1 MTKDTGAKEGFR
13 PLVFRAYM
21 KADDRR
27 RPDDADDAMAE
38 PLPFFS
44 PKTHGFV
51 RVAAATP
58 VVHVADPKANAQEH
72 LALIRQAGE
81 QGVDL
86 MVFPEL
92 SLSAYAI
99 DDLHMQAA
107 LLDEVERQIP
117 VLAEAT
123 GEHDLIAVVGAPI
136 RSGDALFNCAVVMGG
151 GEVLGVV
158 PKTYLPN
165 YREYYEKRWFA
176 PAAARAEDVIRLNG
190 ETVDFAPGLVFEAA
204 NRPGFVFS
212 VEICEDYWAP
222 LPPSTRA
229 ALAGARI
236 LLNLSASNIVIGK
249 ADERAMLSASHS
261 ARTLSAYVFT
271 AAGWGESTTDLAWDG
286 QATIHEL
293 GAALAQG
300 QRFALDGHLTI
311 ADVDVDRIG
320 LDRLRNGTFA
330 ECARNEGETATVV
343 PFLARADQTESEL
356 IRPLD
361 RFPFVPDQ
369 PARLDQD
376 CYEAFNIQVQGLM
389 RRMRATNGERLV
401 IGVSGGL
408 DSTQA
413 LLVACRAFDRLG
425 LPRTNILGFTMPGF
439 ATSEGTKS
447 NAWALMKA
455 LGTTGAEIDIRPA
468 AEQMLRD
475 IGHPFADGQPV
486 HDITFENVQAG
497 LRTDYLFRLANQ
509 NRAFVLGTGDLSELA
524 LGWATYGV
532 GDHMSHYNVNG
543 GVAKTLIRH
552 LIRWVA
558 SRELVGAAATPTLH
572 AILNTEISP
581 ELVPAKDGAIQSTEG
596 TVGPYALNDFFLF
609 YISRFGLKPS
619 KVAYL
624 AHQAWGDAGAGEWPE
639 NTPEDEKVE
648 YDLAT
653 IKAWLRKFL
662 IRFFQTAQ
670 FKRSALPNGPKV
682 VTGGSLSP
690 RGDWRAPSDGAARAW
705 LDELD
710 ANVPD

>member
-1 MTKDTGAKEGFR
+1 MASNSSFHA
-13 PLVFRAYM
+13 PRA
-21 KADDRR
+21 
-27 RPDDADDAMAE
+27 
-38 PLPFFS
+38 
-44 PKTHGFV
+44 HGFV
-51 RVAAATP
+51 RVSAATP
-58 VVHVADPKANAQEH
+58 VVHVADPAANAEEH
-72 LALIRQAGE
+72 AALIRQAGE
-81 QGVDL
+81 AGVDL
-86 MVFPEL
+86 LVFPEL

-99 DDLHMQAA
+99 DDLLMQAA
-107 LLDEVERQIP
+107 LLEEVERRIAA
-117 VLAEAT
+117 LAEVADEA
-123 GEHDLIAVVGAPI
+123 GVIAVIGAPI
-136 RSGDALFNCAVVMGG
+136 RNGDALFNCAVVLGG

-176 PAAARAEDVIRLNG
+176 PAASRSENAVVLNG
-190 ETVDFAPGLVFEAA
+190 ESVDFAPGLIFEAS
-204 NRPGFVFS
+204 NRPGFVFA
-212 VEICEDYWAP
+212 VEICEDFWAP
-222 LPPSTRA
+222 QPPSTRA

-236 LLNLSASNIVIGK
+236 LCNLSASNIVIGK
-249 ADERAMLSASHS
+249 ADERALLCASQS
-261 ARTLSAYVFT
+261 SRTLSAYVF
-271 AAGWGESTTDLAWDG
+271 AASGWGESTTDLAWDG

-293 GAALAQG
+293 GARLAEG
-300 QRFALDGHLTI
+300 ERFALESHLTI

-330 ECARNEGETATVV
+330 DCARLEGEAATVV
-343 PFLARADQTESEL
+343 PFEAGDGPNDAL

-361 RFPFVPDQ
+361 RFPFVPDD
-369 PARLDQD
+369 AASLDQD
-376 CYEAFNIQVQGLM
+376 CFEAFNIQVQGLM
-389 RRMRATNGERLV
+389 RRMSATGSKTLV

-413 LLVACRAFDRLG
+413 LLVACRAFDRLK
-425 LPRTNILGFTMPGF
+425 LPRTGILAFTMPGF

-447 NAWALMKA
+447 NAWALMQA
-455 LGTTGAEIDIRPA
+455 LGVTGAEIDIRPA

-475 IGHPFADGQPV
+475 IGHAFADGQPV

-509 NRAFVLGTGDLSELA
+509 NHGFVLGTGDLSELA
-524 LGWATYGV
+524 LGWCTYGV

-543 GVAKTLIRH
+543 GVAKTLIQH

-558 SRELVGAAATPTLH
+558 ERGLVGEAATPTLA
-572 AILNTEISP
+572 AILATEISP
-581 ELVPAKDGAIQSTEG
+581 ELVPAGADGAIQSTQSI
-596 TVGPYALNDFFLF
+596 VGPYALNDFFLF

-624 AHQAWGDAGAGEWPE
+624 AHQAWGDATTGAWPAGL
-639 NTPEDEKVE
+639 PEAERVA

-662 IRFFQTAQ
+662 IRFFQTSQ

-690 RGDWRAPSDGAARAW
+690 RGDWRAPSDSSARVW

-710 ANVPD
+710 ANVP

>member
-1 MTKDTGAKEGFR
+1 MPK
-13 PLVFRAYM
+13 PY
-21 KADDRR
+21 
-27 RPDDADDAMAE
+27 
-38 PLPFFS
+38 PFHS
-44 PKTHGFV
+44 PRTHGFV

-58 VVHVADPKANAQEH
+58 VVHTADPAANAEEH
-72 LALIRQAGE
+72 IALIKQAGA

-86 MVFPEL
+86 IVFPEL
-92 SLSAYAI
+92 SLSGYAI
-99 DDLHMQAA
+99 DDLMMQDA
-107 LLDEVERQIP
+107 LLAEVERQIA
-117 VLAEAT
+117 VLAGAADAA
-123 GEHDLIAVVGAPI
+123 GVIAVVGAPV
-136 RSGDALFNCAVVMGG
+136 RSGDALYNCAVVLGSG
-151 GEVLGVV
+151 SVLGVV

-176 PAAARAEDVIRLNG
+176 PAASRSEDTVVLNG
-190 ETVDFAPGLVFEAA
+190 EAVDFAPGLIFEAVD
-204 NRPGFVFS
+204 RPGFVFAA
-212 VEICEDYWAP
+212 EICEDFWAP
-222 LPPSTRA
+222 QPPSTRA
-229 ALAGARI
+229 ALAGARV

-249 ADERAMLSASHS
+249 ADERAVLCASQS
-261 ARTLSAYVFT
+261 VRTLSAYVFT
-271 AAGWGESTTDLAWDG
+271 ASGWGESTTDLAWDG

-293 GAALAQG
+293 GTKLVEG
-300 QRFALDGHLTI
+300 ERFATDSRLTV
-311 ADVDVDRIG
+311 ADIDVERIG

-330 ECARNEGETATVV
+330 DCARLEGEPATVV
-343 PFLARADQTESEL
+343 PFEAGPGATADL
-356 IRPLD
+356 LRPLD
-361 RFPFVPDQ
+361 RFPFVPDD

-389 RRMRATNGERLV
+389 RRMKATSAERLV

-425 LPRTNILGFTMPGF
+425 LPRTGILAWTLPGF
-439 ATSEGTKS
+439 ATSQGTKS

-455 LGTTGAEIDIRPA
+455 LGVTGAEIDIRPTA
-468 AEQMLRD
+468 RTMLEA
-475 IGHPFADGQPV
+475 IGHPFASGEPV

-509 NRAFVLGTGDLSELA
+509 NGAFVLGTGDLSELA
-524 LGWATYGV
+524 LGWCTYGV

-558 SRELVGAAATPTLH
+558 GKEHEGGAADVLH
-572 AILNTEISP
+572 AILDTEISP
-581 ELVPAKDGAIQSTEG
+581 ELVPAGADGKIQSTEA

-609 YISRFGLKPS
+609 YVTRFGLKPS

-624 AHQAWGDAGAGEWPE
+624 AHQAWKDAATGHWPV
-639 NTPEDEKVE
+639 NTPDDERVA

-653 IKAWLRKFL
+653 IKHWLRKFL
-662 IRFFQTAQ
+662 FRFFQTSQ

-690 RGDWRAPSDGAARAW
+690 RGDWRAPSDATARVW
-705 LDELD
+705 LDELE

>member
-1 MTKDTGAKEGFR
+1 MPDTPMSETHAF
-13 PLVFRAYM
+13 Y
-21 KADDRR
+21 
-27 RPDDADDAMAE
+27 
-38 PLPFFS
+38 S
-44 PKTHGFV
+44 PRTHGFV

-58 VVHVADPKANAQEH
+58 VVHIADPRSNAVEH
-72 LALIRQAGE
+72 EALMRQAGE

-86 MVFPEL
+86 LVFPEL

-107 LLDEVERQIP
+107 LLDEVERQIHD
-117 VLAEAT
+117 LANITAEAEVIT
-123 GEHDLIAVVGAPI
+123 VIGAPL
-136 RSGDALFNCAVVMGG
+136 RVGDRLYNCAVVL
-151 GEVLGVV
+151 GEGRVLGVV

-165 YREYYEKRWFA
+165 YREYYEKRWFS
-176 PAAARAEDVIRLNG
+176 PADDDLPELGGQWGAFGTRLIFAAE
-190 ETVDFAPGLVFEAA
+190 
-204 NRPGFVFS
+204 NRPGFVFG

-222 LPPSTRA
+222 LPPSTRQA
-229 ALAGARI
+229 MAGARI

-249 ADERAMLSASHS
+249 ADDRALLCASQSARAMA
-261 ARTLSAYVFT
+261 AYVFT
-271 AAGWGESTTDLAWDG
+271 ASGWGESTTDLAWDG

-293 GAALAQG
+293 GARIAEG
-300 QRFALDGHLTI
+300 ERFSLESHLTV
-311 ADVDVDRIG
+311 ADIDVDRIG
-320 LDRLRNGTFA
+320 LERLRTGTFA
-330 ECARNEGETATVV
+330 DCARRELDVERAFDTVLFEAREET
-343 PFLARADQTESEL
+343 LASDL

-361 RFPFVPDQ
+361 RFPFVPDD
-369 PARLDQD
+369 AGRLDKD

-389 RRMRATNGERLV
+389 RRLKSTGSKSIV

-425 LPRTNILGFTMPGF
+425 ISRSQILGFTMPGF

-447 NAWALMKA
+447 NAWTLMKA
-455 LGTTGAEIDIRPA
+455 LGITGAEIDIRPV

-475 IGHPFADGQPV
+475 IGHAFADGEPV

-509 NRAFVLGTGDLSELA
+509 NHGFVLGTGDLSELA
-524 LGWATYGV
+524 LGWCTYGV
-532 GDHMSHYNVNG
+532 GDHMSHYNVNA

-558 SRELVGAAATPTLH
+558 ARPDVAEASDVLN
-572 AILNTEISP
+572 AILDTEISP
-581 ELVPAKDGAIQSTEG
+581 ELVPAGADGKIQSTEA

-609 YISRFGLKPS
+609 YVTRFGLKPS
-619 KVAYL
+619 KVAFL
-624 AHQAWGDAGAGEWPE
+624 AHQAWGDASHGDWPAHH
-639 NTPEDEKVE
+639 PEDERGE

-653 IKAWLRKFL
+653 IKFWLRKFL
-662 IRFFQTAQ
+662 VRFFQTSQ

-690 RGDWRAPSDGAARAW
+690 RGDWRAPSDGNARVW
-705 LDELD
+705 LDELE
-710 ANVPD
+710 ASVPD

>member
-1 MTKDTGAKEGFR
+1 MPKTH
-13 PLVFRAYM
+13 
-21 KADDRR
+21 
-27 RPDDADDAMAE
+27 
-38 PLPFFS
+38 PFHS
-44 PKTHGFV
+44 PRTHGFV

-58 VVHVADPKANAQEH
+58 VVHTADPAANAEEH
-72 LALIRQAGE
+72 VALIRQAGA

-86 MVFPEL
+86 IVFPEL
-92 SLSAYAI
+92 SLSGYAI
-99 DDLHMQAA
+99 DDLLMQDA
-107 LLDEVERQIP
+107 LLAEVERQIA
-117 VLAEAT
+117 VLAGAADKA
-123 GEHDLIAVVGAPI
+123 GVIAVVGAPV
-136 RSGDALFNCAVVMGG
+136 RNGDALYNCAVVLGSG
-151 GEVLGVV
+151 SVLGVV

-176 PAAARAEDVIRLNG
+176 PAASRSEDTVVVNG
-190 ETVDFAPGLVFEAA
+190 ETVDFAPGLIFEAVD
-204 NRPGFVFS
+204 RPGFVFAA
-212 VEICEDYWAP
+212 EICEDFWAP
-222 LPPSTRA
+222 QPPSTRA

-249 ADERAMLSASHS
+249 ADERAVLCASQS
-261 ARTLSAYVFT
+261 MRTLSAYVFT
-271 AAGWGESTTDLAWDG
+271 ASGWGESSTDLAWDG

-293 GAALAQG
+293 GTKLVEG
-300 QRFALDGHLTI
+300 ERFATDSRLTV
-311 ADVDVDRIG
+311 ADIDVERIG

-330 ECARNEGETATVV
+330 DCARLEGEPATVV
-343 PFLARADQTESEL
+343 PFEAGPGATADL
-356 IRPLD
+356 LRPLD
-361 RFPFVPDQ
+361 RFPFVPDD

-389 RRMRATNGERLV
+389 RRMKATSAERLV

-425 LPRTNILGFTMPGF
+425 LPRTGILAWTLPGF
-439 ATSEGTKS
+439 ATSQGTKS

-455 LGTTGAEIDIRPA
+455 LGVTGAEIDIRPTA
-468 AEQMLRD
+468 RTMLEA
-475 IGHPFADGQPV
+475 IGHPFASGEPV

-509 NRAFVLGTGDLSELA
+509 NGAFVLGTGDLSELA
-524 LGWATYGV
+524 LGWCTYGV

-558 SRELVGAAATPTLH
+558 GKEHEGGAADVLH
-572 AILNTEISP
+572 AILDTEISP
-581 ELVPAKDGAIQSTEG
+581 ELVPAGADGRLQSTEA

-609 YISRFGLKPS
+609 YITRFGLKPS

-624 AHQAWGDAGAGEWPE
+624 AHQAWKDAATGHWPV
-639 NTPEDEKVE
+639 NTPEDERVA

-653 IKAWLRKFL
+653 IKHWLRKFL
-662 IRFFQTAQ
+662 FRFFQTSQ

-690 RGDWRAPSDGAARAW
+690 RGDWRAPSDATARVW
-705 LDELD
+705 LDELE
-710 ANVPD
+710 ANVPG